1 VYPTPSIPSRADPK
15 FAPKPITDAALL
27 SGPLGPTNKFYAVT
41 KITGIKM
48 CRAYRIQHGL
58 DAVSAVPTNLYGP
71 HDQGLPYRS
80 GEPNR
85 RPSVTVYR
93 PVSRGYRS
101 LSNKFKFSNPR
112 PVQSV
117 WHRLTDRLGR

>member
-1 VYPTPSIPSRADPK
+1 VYPTPSIRSRADPK

-27 SGPLGPTNKFYAVT
+27 SGPLGPTNKLYAVT

-71 HDQGLPYRS
+71 HDNFHPENYHILPA
-80 GEPNR
+80 
-85 RPSVTVYR
+85 
-93 PVSRGYRS
+93 
-101 LSNKFKFSNPR
+101 LIPR
-112 PVQSV
+112 FHKAKACDAAEVV
-117 WHRLTDRLGR
+117 I